1 VAGQPWCALD
11 VTAHAADATRAP
23 EAELAADA
31 PSPLADAR
39 WAELRAVAL
48 TADADVAALLA
59 QARGLLAWHA
69 RHPRCAV
76 CGEPTAAEEAGY
88 VRRCTRVACGALHFP
103 RTDPAVIALVTL
115 GDRCL
120 LANGA
125 AWPASLQSA
134 VAGYVE
140 PGESLEDA
148 VRREVREETGVTVG
162 AVRYV
167 SSQPWPFPSS
177 LMLGFVA
184 EAASETIRVDGEEV
198 RSARW
203 FSRAELDRA
212 VADGSVTLPSR
223 MSIAWS
229 LVEGWR
235 GGTLPDPRG

>member
-1 VAGQPWCALD
+1 
-11 VTAHAADATRAP
+11 
-23 EAELAADA
+23 
-31 PSPLADAR
+31 
-39 WAELRAVAL
+39 
-48 TADADVAALLA
+48 
-59 QARGLLAWHA
+59 
-69 RHPRCAV
+69 
-76 CGEPTAAEEAGY
+76 
-88 VRRCTRVACGALHFP
+88 
-103 RTDPAVIALVTL
+103 
-115 GDRCL
+115 
-120 LANGA
+120 
-125 AWPASLQSA
+125 
-134 VAGYVE
+134 VE